1 MDRRDGPRRKAG
13 GDGGENGR
21 SPAPLPKDSD
31 TPKHRATQPFKGAA
45 IRTRGHM
52 GKGAQN
58 KHMPG
63 QPGAWSLMQ
72 KLDTAQLHS
81 ARNAHTR
88 TGCQAMPYTRTR
100 AGKVLSTHGAEG
112 SSPESRKRSCGPI
125 AYDISLRS
133 GWNFY
138 LRRHRRQYKLQ
149 HHWFLGTLGIHS
161 AVPRPHALVN
171 FQLDCIL
178 RACGPVLTVPARVA
192 AP

>member
-31 TPKHRATQPFKGAA
+31 TPKHRAA
-45 IRTRGHM
+45 IRTRGRM

-58 KHMPG
+58 KHTPG
-63 QPGAWSLMQ
+63 HPGAWSLMQ
-72 KLDTAQLHS
+72 KLDAAQLHS
-81 ARNAHTR
+81 ARNAHTH
-88 TGCQAMPYTRTR
+88 TGCQAMPYARTR
-100 AGKVLSTHGAEG
+100 AGEVLSTHGAAG

-133 GWNFY
+133 GWHFY
-138 LRRHRRQYKLQ
+138 SRRHRRQYKLQ

-161 AVPRPHALVN
+161 AVRRPHSSLM
-171 FQLDCIL
+171 LL
-178 RACGPVLTVPARVA
+178 
-192 AP
+192 